1 MAIKTEREKMARDR
15 EKVVTTETF
24 VISGC
29 GKTLRFPFAIFLQPG
44 HGNM

>member
-1 MAIKTEREKMARDR
+1 MAIKTERENMARER

-29 GKTLRFPFAIFLQPG
+29 GKTPRFPFAISLQSG
-44 HGNM
+44 RGNM